1 MGQELE
7 MEWTLN
13 RQNMNMD
20 LQMDLEMELT
30 PLDN

>member
-13 RQNMNMD
+13 RQNMNMY
-20 LQMDLEMELT
+20 LQMDLEMEFD
-30 PLDN
+30 P